1 MTALDLLNSLQGY
14 CEEITKDM
22 RLVARVPENGTEPG
36 ERPPLVFV
44 GSLPEKEQEKRATPY
59 ILLKLLTKKTDDEE
73 SVCSVRIICVTYS
86 EDKQE
91 NYIQCLNLVTRI
103 ESKLLEDVVIDNR
116 YSCQKPIE
124 SIVYDSDMEV
134 YQVGEIMTTWE
145 MPQVQRNLSE
155 YL

>member
-1 MTALDLLNSLQGY
+1 MTTLDLLNSLQGY

-36 ERPPLVFV
+36 ERPPYVFV
-44 GSLPEKEQEKRATPY
+44 GNLPQKEQEKKAAPY
-59 ILLKLLTKKTDDEE
+59 ILLKRLTKKTDDEE
-73 SVCSVRIICVTYS
+73 STCSIRIICVTYS

-91 NYIQCLNLVTRI
+91 NYIQCLNLVERI
-103 ESKLLEDVVIDNR
+103 EKRLLEDRVIDNR
-116 YSCQKPIE
+116 YSCQTPIE
-124 SIVYDSDMEV
+124 SIIYDSNTEV
-134 YQVGEIMTTWE
+134 YQVGELMTTWE